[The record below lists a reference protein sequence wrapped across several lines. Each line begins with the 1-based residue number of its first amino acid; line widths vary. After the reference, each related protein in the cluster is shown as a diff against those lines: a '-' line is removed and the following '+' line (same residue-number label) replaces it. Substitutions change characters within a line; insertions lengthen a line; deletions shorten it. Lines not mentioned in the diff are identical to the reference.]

1 MSRMLNIFENENF
14 DDAVIEY
21 EWHSHDPYV
30 NNFKNSDEIRIAIHQ
45 QDIYT
50 HPHKS
55 FLLVKGSIIKTADK
69 SEDDSTELVSNCV
82 AFLFDEMRY
91 EICGTEVDRIRNPGI
106 TSTIK
111 NILTARPDD
120 SNWMGNAGW
129 NLQSTNVLPD
139 KKKFSFCIPLKLF
152 FGVMEDYDKIL
163 LNVKQ
168 ELVLLRSS
176 SDKNAIFQTTPSECE
191 IVFDKITWKMP
202 YVKVNDAVKLD
213 LLNIIHSDRP
223 IKIPFR
229 KWQLHEFPSLP
240 TSTFQTWTV
249 KTSSM
254 TEKPRFVIV
263 GFQTN
268 RKDQPIRNSSH
279 FDLCD
284 LENVKL
290 YLNSKYYPY
299 DSLNGNKSV
308 LYHLYSSVQSSYYI
322 GSDDQPCLDKAVFL
336 AKAPLYVVDCSKQLE
351 TLKTGSLDVRI
362 EIQTTKPI
370 PENTSAYCLIIHDA
384 VVQYTPI
391 SCIVQTV
398 M

>member
-1 MSRMLNIFENENF
+1 
-14 DDAVIEY
+14 
-21 EWHSHDPYV
+21 
-30 NNFKNSDEIRIAIHQ
+30 
-45 QDIYT
+45 
-50 HPHKS
+50 
-55 FLLVKGSIIKTADK
+55 
-69 SEDDSTELVSNCV
+69 
-82 AFLFDEMRY
+82 
-91 EICGTEVDRIRNPGI
+91 
-106 TSTIK
+106 
-111 NILTARPDD
+111 
-120 SNWMGNAGW
+120 
-129 NLQSTNVLPD
+129 
-139 KKKFSFCIPLKLF
+139 
-152 FGVMEDYDKIL
+152 MEDYDKIL

-176 SDKNAIFQTTPSECE
+176 SDKNAIFQTTASECE

-268 RKDQPIRNSSH
+268 RKDQSTRNSSH
-279 FDLCD
+279 FDWCD

-299 DSLNGNKSV
+299 DSLNGNTSL
-308 LYHLYSSVQSSYYI
+308 LYHLYSSVQSSYYT
-322 GSDDQPCLDKAVFL
+322 GSDDQPCLDKTVFL

-362 EIQTTKPI
+362 EIQTTKAI
-370 PENTSAYCLIIHDA
+370 PANTSAYCLIIHDA

-391 SCIVQTV
+391 SCIVQTI